1 MKKYLFLLLIGAASL
16 TACGDDDDPVVP
28 ELNKLTKVSCY
39 KDGAS
44 SPLFTADIN
53 YTSDGKISN
62 INLGVDKLLFIYS
75 DGKFSVTGIHSGE
88 VIEEYTLR
96 GNVITSKKISQE
108 NPYASNEIYVSDE
121 YSYRYSGSNWVLTSW
136 NARWPKEFGTGYE
149 ERSYPEYEKYT
160 WENGNVVLYAQS
172 LDSREMRY
180 EYSVAEAPKNF
191 PLRVIGSFSPVGFES
206 VTPLNLL
213 YGIQNR
219 NLPIR
224 AYTYTIPNQSEVKA
238 EYKYTYTTVGDYI
251 TGMTIDEN
259 DGGTASSY
267 KYTFEYNFAVK

>member
-1 MKKYLFLLLIGAASL
+1 M
-16 TACGDDDDPVVP
+16 
-28 ELNKLTKVSCY
+28 
-39 KDGAS
+39 
-44 SPLFTADIN
+44 
-53 YTSDGKISN
+53 
-62 INLGVDKLLFIYS
+62 GVDFLECPL
-75 DGKFSVTGIHSGE
+75 VE
-88 VIEEYTLR
+88 
-96 GNVITSKKISQE
+96 
-108 NPYASNEIYVSDE
+108 
-121 YSYRYSGSNWVLTSW
+121 
-136 NARWPKEFGTGYE
+136 EFGTGYE

>member
-88 VIEEYTLR
+88 VIEEYTLS

-121 YSYRYSGSNWVLTSW
+121 YSYRYSGLL
-136 NARWPKEFGTGYE
+136 G
-149 ERSYPEYEKYT
+149 
-160 WENGNVVLYAQS
+160 
-172 LDSREMRY
+172 M
-180 EYSVAEAPKNF
+180 
-191 PLRVIGSFSPVGFES
+191 PVGRKSLGRDTRREVIRS
-206 VTPLNLL
+206 T
-213 YGIQNR
+213 R
-219 NLPIR
+219 NIHGR
-224 AYTYTIPNQSEVKA
+224 
-238 EYKYTYTTVGDYI
+238 
-251 TGMTIDEN
+251 
-259 DGGTASSY
+259 TATWFYMPSHWI
-267 KYTFEYNFAVK
+267 AGR

>member
-75 DGKFSVTGIHSGE
+75 DGKFSITGIHSGE
-88 VIEEYTLR
+88 VIEEYTLS

-108 NPYASNEIYVSDE
+108 NP
-121 YSYRYSGSNWVLTSW
+121 
-136 NARWPKEFGTGYE
+136 
-149 ERSYPEYEKYT
+149 
-160 WENGNVVLYAQS
+160 
-172 LDSREMRY
+172 
-180 EYSVAEAPKNF
+180 
-191 PLRVIGSFSPVGFES
+191 
-206 VTPLNLL
+206 
-213 YGIQNR
+213 
-219 NLPIR
+219 
-224 AYTYTIPNQSEVKA
+224 
-238 EYKYTYTTVGDYI
+238 
-251 TGMTIDEN
+251 
-259 DGGTASSY
+259 
-267 KYTFEYNFAVK
+267 

>member
-39 KDGAS
+39 KDGSS

-88 VIEEYTLR
+88 VIEEYTLS

-121 YSYRYSGSNWVLTSW
+121 YSLSLFRLELGVDFLECPLAERVWD
-136 NARWPKEFGTGYE
+136 GYE
-149 ERSYPEYEKYT
+149 ERSYPSTRNIHGRTAT
-160 WENGNVVLYAQS
+160 WFYMPSHWIAG
-172 LDSREMRY
+172 R
-180 EYSVAEAPKNF
+180 
-191 PLRVIGSFSPVGFES
+191 
-206 VTPLNLL
+206 
-213 YGIQNR
+213 
-219 NLPIR
+219 
-224 AYTYTIPNQSEVKA
+224 
-238 EYKYTYTTVGDYI
+238 
-251 TGMTIDEN
+251 
-259 DGGTASSY
+259 
-267 KYTFEYNFAVK
+267 

>member
-1 MKKYLFLLLIGAASL
+1 M
-16 TACGDDDDPVVP
+16 
-28 ELNKLTKVSCY
+28 
-39 KDGAS
+39 
-44 SPLFTADIN
+44 
-53 YTSDGKISN
+53 
-62 INLGVDKLLFIYS
+62 
-75 DGKFSVTGIHSGE
+75 
-88 VIEEYTLR
+88 
-96 GNVITSKKISQE
+96 
-108 NPYASNEIYVSDE
+108 
-121 YSYRYSGSNWVLTSW
+121 
-136 NARWPKEFGTGYE
+136 
-149 ERSYPEYEKYT
+149 
-160 WENGNVVLYAQS
+160 VLYAQS

-224 AYTYTIPNQSEVKA
+224 VYQSEVKA